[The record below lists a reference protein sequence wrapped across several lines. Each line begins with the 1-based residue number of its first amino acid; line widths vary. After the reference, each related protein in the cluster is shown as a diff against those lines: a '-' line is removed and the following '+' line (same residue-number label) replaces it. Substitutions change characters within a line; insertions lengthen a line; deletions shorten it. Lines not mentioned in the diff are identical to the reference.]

1 MMSAPNWSEIKS
13 RAIAFANEWQGEASE
28 RAEAQSFWNEF
39 FQIFG
44 VHRRRVAAYEAAVK
58 KLNNNKGRID
68 CFWSGKLLIEHKS
81 KGQDL
86 NAAYLQATD
95 YFSGLNDDELPQFV
109 LVSDFANFNFII
121 LTTTPTTVLNLSIYT
136 KILSGLSSF

>member
-1 MMSAPNWSEIKS
+1 MSAPNWSEIKS

-58 KLNNNKGRID
+58 KQIITKVV
-68 CFWSGKLLIEHKS
+68 LI
-81 KGQDL
+81 
-86 NAAYLQATD
+86 A
-95 YFSGLNDDELPQFV
+95 FGL
-109 LVSDFANFNFII
+109 AN
-121 LTTTPTTVLNLSIYT
+121 Y
-136 KILSGLSSF
+136 